1 MEAISAGIGH
11 GDSFFYVIRV
21 GEAGEC
27 GDLGGSG
34 GVEGLAGFLKNRSDV
49 GAGETIADAKGGQA
63 LDFGE
68 GAKNDDGAT
77 FLYPLDRGGRFRD
90 EFVVG
95 FVEDEKGAGRKF
107 FYEGGEFGIRN
118 TGAGGVVGGG
128 EEYEAD
134 IGGEA
139 CREAC
144 EVVMKIPIGNLLER
158 NTEEASHQSVNGEG
172 VGGGED
178 FALSGQ
184 SVGVVAEFDNFV

>member
-1 MEAISAGIGH
+1 
-11 GDSFFYVIRV
+11 VIRV
-21 GEAGEC
+21 GEAGEG

-34 GVEGLAGFLKNRSDV
+34 GVEGLAGFLKNGSDV
-49 GAGETIADAKGGQA
+49 GAGETIADTKGGKA

-77 FLYPLDRGGRFRD
+77 FLYPLDGGGRFRD

-95 FVEDEKGAGRKF
+95 FVEDEKGASRKF

-118 TGAGGVVGGG
+118 TGAGGVIGGG
-128 EEYEAD
+128 DEYEAD
-134 IGGEA
+134 IGGET

-144 EVVMKIPIGNLLER
+144 EVVMKIPIGNLLKR
-158 NTEEASHQSVNGEG
+158 NTEEASHQSVDGEG